1 MESLLVF
8 DVDGTLTGP
17 RRRMHEDFSRFFKSI
32 CRNYPVFLVSGSDMV
47 KLEEQLPTEVMKLVT
62 GIFACSGNEFLMDGR
77 HVFRME
83 HYFPTEVITFLED
96 FVEASPYQVRVG
108 NHLETRTGTLN
119 VSVVGRNA
127 DPKQR
132 LDYFDYDN
140 KDGERERLI
149 EALAQEFPDYE
160 ANIGGQISVDI
171 TPRGWNKSRVYGEL
185 SSRYPGQSIAFFGD
199 NMHIGGN
206 DRPLGDA
213 IRNSSGENQVFA
225 VEDHYDTWRILQH
238 QYCPQT
244 RLYRERLQV
253 ASL

>member
-1 MESLLVF
+1 MDSLLVF

-32 CRNYPVFLVSGSDMV
+32 CRNYLVFLVSGSDLG
-47 KLEEQLPTEVMKLVT
+47 KLEQQLPPEVMGLVT
-62 GIFACSGNEFLMDGR
+62 GIFACSGNEFFMDGR
-77 HVFRME
+77 AIFRME
-83 HYFPTEVITFLED
+83 HHFPTEIITFFENY
-96 FVEASPYQVRVG
+96 VKASPYQLRVG
-108 NHLETRTGTLN
+108 NHLENRTGTLN

-140 KDGERERLI
+140 KNGERESLI
-149 EALAQEFPDYE
+149 EAFAQKFPDYE

-171 TPRGWNKSRVYGEL
+171 TPKGWNKSRVYGEL
-185 SSRYPGQSIAFFGD
+185 STRYPGSPIAFFGD
-199 NMHIGGN
+199 NMHVGGN

-213 IRNSSGENQVFA
+213 ITNSSGQNKVFA

-238 QYCPQT
+238 QYCPQARSHT
-244 RLYRERLQV
+244 QV
-253 ASL
+253 A